1 MERIGEAELN
11 AYLDGELDA
20 EARTEVE
27 AWLADN
33 PDEAARLEALRG
45 DRDALA
51 GIHADILREPVP
63 ENMRALVSNAPPPV
77 DAPRAPRSDHWMRA
91 AASVVLLL
99 VGAAAGWI
107 AHGSAV
113 PSPSG
118 ESGFVQHA
126 VSAHVVFTKERRHA
140 VEAKAT
146 EKHLVRWLSRRVGR
160 TLNPP
165 VLKSAGYELVGG
177 RLVADDGAPAAQFMY
192 QNSDKNRLTLY
203 VRSARDAKD
212 TAFRITTERGV
223 SAFYWIEAPYAY
235 ALIGKVDRD
244 KLVSLG
250 EIVHTHLQK
259 P

>member
-1 MERIGEAELN
+1 MSPMERIGEAELN

-20 EARTEVE
+20 EARIAVE
-27 AWLADN
+27 AWLIDN
-33 PDEAARLEALRG
+33 PDEAARIEALRG

-51 GIHADILREPVP
+51 GIHADILQEPVP
-63 ENMRALVSNAPPPV
+63 EKMRAALSKATRP
-77 DAPRAPRSDHWMRA
+77 ALSQHWMRA

-113 PSPSG
+113 PSPTG
-118 ESGFVQHA
+118 ESGFVRHA

-165 VLKSAGYELVGG
+165 SLKDAGYALVGG

-212 TAFRITTERGV
+212 TSFRITTERGV

-250 EIVHTHLQK
+250 EIVHTHLQT